1 MSRLVLLFLLLT
13 LNMYCRQGLMLCKY
27 FPLWLFLLFHN
38 LALCIT
44 TLLTITSIWSSVNN
58 TLPKV
63 NYVKAIDVFL
73 LTSFFCV
80 VFTLLEYTIVLNCA
94 TILTVFKKTWK
105 RRPPRKVKST
115 NNRHWDGILSSIIPY
130 VMLCAIWYHLYNLKN
145 VKNIHGGVLLLVNFY
160 LQLY

>member
-1 MSRLVLLFLLLT
+1 MPLKPATLLKLTFLHGCFSRFLNCT
-13 LNMYCRQGLMLCKY
+13 NSTKSHNAPQ
-27 FPLWLFLLFHN
+27 FFLLFHN

-115 NNRHWDGILSSIIPY
+115 NNIHRHGILSLIIPY
-130 VMLCAIWYHLYNLKN
+130 KEV
-145 VKNIHGGVLLLVNFY
+145 
-160 LQLY
+160 